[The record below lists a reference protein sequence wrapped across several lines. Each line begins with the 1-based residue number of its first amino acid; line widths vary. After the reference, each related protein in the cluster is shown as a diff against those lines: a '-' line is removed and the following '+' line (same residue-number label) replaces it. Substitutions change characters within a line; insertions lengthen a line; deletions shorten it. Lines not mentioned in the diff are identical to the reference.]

1 MQPQV
6 SKIFGSYD
14 LFAKAFPGVLFISL
28 AISILPAPSIDTFPQ
43 SNGILV
49 AVLALSVII
58 FGFVAGQALHAVAVQ
73 VESIILK
80 IAEALYAIKL
90 ILKIL
95 LKTLKIIYNKIRIYT
110 LRLTIKNGGAEET
123 KDPDED
129 ANEETKDPD
138 EEDEISTAKLIIGT
152 VGLILSLGQIGYYLY
167 TQQFGGAIILFF
179 ALLFPVNRIKDGAIQ
194 TFYPHRRLF
203 KDKISEGGETVS
215 MFIKSVEDLFDIDV
229 KENPELAYQLVMSYY
244 ERIKVGRSRQH
255 QANFSFCR
263 STWTT
268 LLLFSPVY
276 LIIADPNIAGLIPL
290 VGPFISG
297 YLPLEYSPII
307 AELIPNTTVRS
318 IGIVMLASVV
328 LFMEGERQGKKAF
341 TEYIFIDILTISER
355 DLPEGLQQNG

>member
-14 LFAKAFPGVLFISL
+14 LFAKAFPGILFISL
-28 AISILPAPSIDTFPQ
+28 SISILPAPSIETFPQ
-43 SNGILV
+43 SSGILV

-73 VESIILK
+73 IESIVFKIGKSLYFGRIL
-80 IAEALYAIKL
+80 LIKL
-90 ILKIL
+90 LKWAWDASLGRILPYIQKHR
-95 LKTLKIIYNKIRIYT
+95 NK
-110 LRLTIKNGGAEET
+110 N
-123 KDPDED
+123 
-129 ANEETKDPD
+129 NESERSKDPD
-138 EEDEISTAKLIIGT
+138 EENNQEPEISTARLVAVI
-152 VGLILSLGQIGYYLY
+152 VGFIFVIGQIIIYIF
-167 TQQFGGAIILFF
+167 TQQFGAAIFLMLSFF
-179 ALLFPVNRIKDGAIQ
+179 FPISRIKNGAIQ

-215 MFIKSVEDLFDIDV
+215 KFVKSIEDLFGIDA

-244 ERIKVGRSRQH
+244 ERITVGRSRQH

-268 LLLFSPVY
+268 LLLFSLIY
-276 LIIADPNIAGLIPL
+276 LFIADPELAGLIGLLGPL
-290 VGPFISG
+290 VSG

-307 AELIPNTTVRS
+307 AVLIPEGAIKLVGTVMF
-318 IGIVMLASVV
+318 VSVF

-341 TEYIFIDILTISER
+341 IEYVFVDILTISEK
-355 DLPEGLQQNG
+355 DLPESMQPNS